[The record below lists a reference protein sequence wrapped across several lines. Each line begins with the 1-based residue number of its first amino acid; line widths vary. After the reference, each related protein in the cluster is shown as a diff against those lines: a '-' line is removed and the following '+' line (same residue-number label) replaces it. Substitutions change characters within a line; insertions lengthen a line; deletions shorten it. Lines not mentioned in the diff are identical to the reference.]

1 MLGKVLGGSAQAT
14 PKQRMPTRL
23 RFVNA
28 WAHQAEFQAIH
39 RYVLSPLHVAAAS
52 LCSAPIQQL
61 HFDGKPNP
69 AMRAETEKLVDEIK
83 QGITLL
89 RRHL

>member
-1 MLGKVLGGSAQAT
+1 MALPFASDDGAFSGSRDGRTGGSPISLSALYSSG
-14 PKQRMPTRL
+14 PRPYGPR
-23 RFVNA
+23 RFNSSIRQEV
-28 WAHQAEFQAIH
+28 
-39 RYVLSPLHVAAAS
+39 S
-52 LCSAPIQQL
+52 
-61 HFDGKPNP
+61 P

>member
-1 MLGKVLGGSAQAT
+1 MFRADSTSSIL
-14 PKQRMPTRL
+14 
-23 RFVNA
+23 
-28 WAHQAEFQAIH
+28 
-39 RYVLSPLHVAAAS
+39 
-52 LCSAPIQQL
+52 QL